1 MVIITDLREKIK
13 GIIDNLRPHE
23 GALWALAMVIVC
35 SLLGLGLWRLA
46 SSGDS
51 LEPITIEHGVDFAER
66 YRQEQGRGVEGYKQS
81 PKSAL
86 SLSKGSP
93 VREAE
98 TNLVT
103 NISGAGDRL
112 VASKNGTRYYYEHC
126 AGVKR
131 IKEANKIYFDTEA
144 EAIARGLT
152 LAANCQ

>member
-46 SSGDS
+46 SSGGS

-66 YRQEQGRGVEGYKQS
+66 YRQEQGRGVGVGNPS
-81 PKSAL
+81 PN
-86 SLSKGSP
+86 SP

-98 TNLVT
+98 TNLVA
-103 NISGAGDRL
+103 NISGSSDRL

-131 IKEANKIYFDTEA
+131 IKEANKIYFDTKA